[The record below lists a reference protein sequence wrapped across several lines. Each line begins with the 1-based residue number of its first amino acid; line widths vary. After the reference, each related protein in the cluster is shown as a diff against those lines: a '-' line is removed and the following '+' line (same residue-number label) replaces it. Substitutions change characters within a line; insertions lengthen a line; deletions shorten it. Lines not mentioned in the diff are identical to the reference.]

1 MMDADTRAHSL
12 ALVLL
17 AVALAAS
24 VPIGAA
30 AGPHDTGPLDGPQH
44 SLTPNNTTTTTT
56 TAPAGPNNS
65 TTGTPSGP
73 PSMASQ
79 ARITPSIPNED
90 YVGVSVVESDAV
102 YNTTGGF
109 VTFTVSE
116 PVAAARVQQRGAS
129 VDVLAEGHM
138 LRVQY
143 ADDASQPGSATLF
156 TTELFF
162 EDNSTKAVKLY
173 ARNTGVSAS
182 TAINPEWQALIK
194 HVRENADDSGYNA
207 TPGGGLEYVE
217 QVEDRADLFSGL
229 LTEDFKRYPVLWLA
243 NFTNIPMVLTFL
255 ALLMATAYLWKRKF
269 GWILSRQQVSASI
282 SAIMR
287 ARGCQ
292 EYEESRQ
299 AAAQHPLAEVEG
311 IGTNAARYW
320 NSEMGVETIDD
331 MVEIACKGIVATDDT
346 GRVETDEHG
355 NDVLLTHG
363 VDDLTKVDPVT
374 ERKLREETWLKPIL
388 VQNRMRA
395 ETALANIE
403 TALQVAEKQYRRGN
417 QVRETRMQVQ
427 DLLGQL
433 RDIETGEQTAAI
445 AAGSQSRRVPMG
457 GDD

>member
-1 MMDADTRAHSL
+1 MDADTRAHSL

-17 AVALAAS
+17 AVVLAAS

-30 AGPHDTGPLDGPQH
+30 AGPHHNGPLDSSQY
-44 SLTPNNTTTTTT
+44 SLSPNNTTTTTT
-56 TAPAGPNNS
+56 TAAAPNNS
-65 TTGTPSGP
+65 TTGV

-79 ARITPSIPNED
+79 ARITPTIPNED

-102 YNTTGGF
+102 FNTTGGF
-109 VTFTVSE
+109 VTFTTSE
-116 PVAAARVQQRGAS
+116 PVAAARVTQKGAS
-129 VDVLAEGHM
+129 VDVLADGHM

-162 EDNSTKAVKLY
+162 EDNSTKALQLY

-182 TAINPEWQALIK
+182 TAINPEWQGLIK
-194 HVRENADDSGYNA
+194 HVRENAGDSGYNA
-207 TPGGGLEYVE
+207 TPAGGLSYVE

-229 LTEDFKRYPVLWLA
+229 LSEDFKRYPVLWLA
-243 NFTNIPMVLTFL
+243 NVTNIPMVLTFL
-255 ALLMATAYLWKRKF
+255 GFLLATTYLWKRKF

-287 ARGCQ
+287 ARGRQ

-311 IGTNAARYW
+311 IGTNASRYW
-320 NSEMGVETIDD
+320 ISELGVETIDD

-346 GRVETDEHG
+346 GRVQTDDNG

-374 ERKLREETWLKPIL
+374 ERTLREETWLKPIL

-395 ETALANIE
+395 ETVLANIE
-403 TALQVAEKQYRRGN
+403 QALQVAEKQYRRGN

-427 DLLGQL
+427 DLLGEL
-433 RDIETGEQTAAI
+433 RDIDTGEQTAAI